1 MKVTDI
7 ARSLGQDDVEAR
19 RRAVLALPAV
29 RDPAVGGLLLRALG
43 DRDWRVRAEA
53 VKVGRLAAERL
64 GVVQD
69 VVAAARQHDD
79 VGLRSAA
86 LELLLSGGEAML
98 AALLA
103 ALPSWD
109 ERSQRV
115 ALDALARTGN
125 RAAVQAFLGGPRELG
140 SASIDALAELPG
152 PDADAELRRRLA
164 SVDAFE
170 RVAAI
175 DAINR
180 RGVVVPFAELQP
192 LLQDRLASR
201 GALRALGR
209 AGQVQVLGPLLD
221 SLVDPRELMAATALL
236 ALAEAAESPLLRAEL
251 VRRLKTSGESAKA
264 RMRQL
269 GGQGGEGVGLAALEC
284 LALSQDRSAVPLA
297 LALGGRGVEASR
309 LARALAPAGWEALRE
324 LDALA
329 RGADPAP
336 RDAAKAVGD
345 ELRARVSP
353 APAAPPVA
361 PAPAPALASA
371 FGKRSSRRPPGPA
384 TIFDLPR
391 LSSEDFRALQILVR
405 ASSGIVLQDDAR
417 ASVERRVGER
427 VTALDLGS
435 FGAYVEYL
443 RHDPSSAAEV
453 ERVID
458 IVAVHETY
466 FFRESPQLF
475 AFQREVLPLLREQL
489 GPRGNLTLWSAG
501 CSTGE
506 EAYSLAML
514 VTASGLF
521 ADATVRVIANDIS
534 RRVVQAARRGV
545 YRAGSFRALP
555 PEYERYF
562 VEVEGGRQV
571 RQDIRA
577 LCHFTRLN
585 LLDGSQAAIVG
596 RVNAVFCRNLL
607 IYFDEQARGELVQ
620 TFHERLLP
628 GGFLM
633 LGHSESL
640 LHVTTAFE
648 LHQLS
653 TDLVYRK
660 PLSAVGRP

>member
-1 MKVTDI
+1 MKVGEI
-7 ARSLGQDDVEAR
+7 ARALGQDDVEAR

-29 RDPAVGGLLLRALG
+29 RDPSVGTLLLRALA

-64 GVVQD
+64 GAVQD
-69 VVAAARQHDD
+69 VVEAARQHDD

-86 LELLLSGGEAML
+86 LELLLSGGEAMV
-98 AALLA
+98 ATLLA

-109 ERSQRV
+109 ERSRRV
-115 ALDALARTGN
+115 ALDALARAGN
-125 RAAVQAFLGGPRELG
+125 RAAVQAFLGGARDLG
-140 SASIDALAELPG
+140 SASIDALAELAG
-152 PDADAELRRRLA
+152 PEAEAELRRRLRA
-164 SVDAFE
+164 PDAFE

-180 RGVVVPFAELQP
+180 RVMVVPYAELQP

-221 SLVDPRELMAATALL
+221 SLVDPREPMAATALL
-236 ALAEAAESPLLRAEL
+236 ALAEAAENPLLRAEL

-269 GGQGGEGVGLAALEC
+269 GGQGGEGVGVAALEC
-284 LALSQDRSAVPLA
+284 LALAQDRSAVSLA
-297 LALGGRGVEASR
+297 LSLGGRGAQASR
-309 LARALAPAGWEALRE
+309 LARALVPLGWEGMRE
-324 LDALA
+324 LDGLA
-329 RGADPAP
+329 RAP
-336 RDAAKAVGD
+336 DASTRDTAKAVAD
-345 ELRARVSP
+345 ELRARVTPP
-353 APAAPPVA
+353 ADAKPKVVS
-361 PAPAPALASA
+361 APALASA

-417 ASVERRVGER
+417 PSVERRVGER
-427 VTALDLGS
+427 VTALGLGG
-435 FGAYVEYL
+435 FGPYLEFL
-443 RHDPSSAAEV
+443 RHDPSSSAEV

-475 AFQREVLPLLREQL
+475 AFQREVLPLLREQV

-506 EAYSLAML
+506 EAYTLAML
-514 VTASGLF
+514 VVESGLF

-545 YRAGSFRALP
+545 YRGGSFRALP
-555 PEYERYF
+555 AEYARYF
-562 VEVEGGRQV
+562 EDVEGGRQV

-585 LLDGSQAAIVG
+585 LLDGSRAAIVG

-607 IYFDEQARGELVQ
+607 IYFDEQARGELVHA
-620 TFHERLLP
+620 FHERLLP

-640 LHVTTAFE
+640 LHVTTSFE

-660 PLSAVGRP
+660 PLSALGRT